1 MFAADPNWLPLTVPI
16 TASREP
22 GTLFN
27 KEHQSC
33 HNGMSSCILSI
44 FPAGAVGPSL
54 QVHNGLDLKQI
65 QLDSLGYLIS
75 RHLQT
80 CAHFD
85 QAKEQFN
92 NTLRFFGGNYKDVSI
107 CNSLH

>member
-1 MFAADPNWLPLTVPI
+1 
-16 TASREP
+16 
-22 GTLFN
+22 
-27 KEHQSC
+27 
-33 HNGMSSCILSI
+33 MSSCILSI

-107 CNSLH
+107 CNSLTANDVNVTPKSQAGNYFRPHK